1 VPAADQL
8 EPEPVSD
15 PVSAVRRAIV
25 IVRYEWLD
33 VRIGGQYASM
43 NGLWPTLLVTAAV
56 VFGCFFVIGR
66 RGSEITS
73 GHEPSSALGASPR
86 AAIPGGLRG
95 GSPIPGSLP
104 SRVVAQAASG
114 SAPAQTAA
122 VGGRSS
128 AAIQAR
134 SPAEDASTTLA
145 SLPTPAAAVQTAP
158 AEAPVSVTKSPDHSS
173 ASVQPS
179 SSRGGSHSSSSG
191 GSFDRSE

>member
-1 VPAADQL
+1 M
-8 EPEPVSD
+8 
-15 PVSAVRRAIV
+15 SAVRRAIFV
-25 IVRYEWLD
+25 VRYEWLD

-43 NGLWPTLLVTAAV
+43 KGLWPTLLVTAAV

-66 RGSEITS
+66 RGSEVTS
-73 GHEPSSALGASPR
+73 RHEPSSALGALPR
-86 AAIPGGLRG
+86 AAIPGELRG

-104 SRVVAQAASG
+104 SRAVAQVPRSS
-114 SAPAQTAA
+114 SATAQTAA

-128 AAIQAR
+128 AAIQAQ
-134 SPAEDASTTLA
+134 SPVESASTALA
-145 SLPTPAAAVQTAP
+145 SLPAPAAAVQTVP
-158 AEAPVSVTKSPDHSS
+158 AEAPVRATKSPDHSS